1 MKLRTKGLFV
11 LGLSVGL
18 GLGCG
23 GEESGQGTLIVKGS
37 GSATALSKIAAT
49 RLAANVGG
57 SPTSFGL
64 TFYAIYISANAD
76 CSNPIQVA
84 DFGEDGQAFDLL
96 TEPTLV
102 EEEVAEGTYQCVI
115 GESSDVMTFTV
126 DETAVSEHA
135 GICET
140 GTTYTYDIY
149 RAGEVDSDLWV
160 DLDGAKI
167 TATGTPVSPG
177 ANRVTTFNTTGDP
190 SLVRANGVAP
200 DSHQLGTLST
210 ALVVPGQTTFY
221 IDASDQVSDW
231 PSDGVS
237 HCWLEQPL
245 SGFR

>member
-1 MKLRTKGLFV
+1 MNLRTEGLLV

-18 GLGCG
+18 GLSCG

-37 GSATALSKIAAT
+37 GSASAQAKIAAT
-49 RLAANVGG
+49 RWAENVGG
-57 SPTSFGL
+57 SPTSFGI
-64 TFYAIYISANAD
+64 TFYAIYISTNAD

-84 DFGEDGQAFDLL
+84 DFGADGRSFDLL

-102 EEEVAEGTYQCVI
+102 EAEVAEGTYNCVI

-149 RAGEVDSDLWV
+149 REGEIDSDLWV
-160 DLDGAKI
+160 DIDGTNIA
-167 TATGTPVSPG
+167 ATGTPVSPG
-177 ANRVTTFNTTGDP
+177 ANRVTNFSTTGDP

-231 PSDGVS
+231 ASDSVS